1 MKISL
6 CTRLIS
12 LGQKMIEEL
21 CRRSER
27 PSLNVKPSVNAA
39 VLLGMATLRAT
50 MISRVLSENESILKR
65 AM

>member
-1 MKISL
+1 
-6 CTRLIS
+6 
-12 LGQKMIEEL
+12 MIEEL